1 MLCKRYLIKSER
13 FTSLLFYYYIISKLL
28 KLLKK
33 NIFNKKYFLLE
44 IFDIYLYENY
54 IYINIYFNIFNKI
67 VKIAI
72 DF

>member
-44 IFDIYLYENY
+44 IFDIYLYEN
-54 IYINIYFNIFNKI
+54 
-67 VKIAI
+67 
-72 DF
+72 